1 MSSTVRSIVGLTLA
15 ASLAMGCTGTTTS
28 PAPTQGGQA
37 TTPAGTGAAPTVEPK
52 TLRFA
57 NNSTLSFS
65 LTPALV
71 AFELLEQE
79 TGIKVEVT
87 HFDGEDLA
95 TAALL
100 SNNADFAVIGQQAV
114 MAVNKG
120 GGDLRLIFTGQ
131 GNEWI
136 LVVPKDITTT
146 AQLDG
151 LRLGRSGSSS
161 NTQALLTASE
171 QEYGYTPVYVD
182 ISGSENRVVAI
193 LADQIDAAHIT
204 YTDFE
209 ALERQAPGEYH
220 ILIKYA
226 EEFPGIYNGDNM
238 GGKASVLEANRPQIE
253 LAVKYLRDA
262 YARAVAEPQW
272 LADNATRLIPDSKPE
287 ENLAAATVLSE
298 NKIYLEDGGLSAMT
312 PDAWTNW
319 LNARIE
325 AGLLTEAD
333 RMDFAQ
339 VYDPSFLEAAG
350 N

>member
-1 MSSTVRSIVGLTLA
+1 VFIGLA
-15 ASLAMGCTGTTTS
+15 AAAIIAIGCTPGTAT
-28 PAPTQGGQA
+28 PAPTQGGQS
-37 TTPAGTGAAPTVEPK
+37 AAPGTPGAPASVEPK

-71 AFELLEQE
+71 AFETLEQE

-87 HFDGEDLA
+87 HYDGEDLA

-100 SNNADFAVIGQQAV
+100 SDNADFAVIGQQAV

-131 GNEWI
+131 GNEW
-136 LVVPKDITTT
+136 LLAAPTDVTTT
-146 AQLDG
+146 DQLNG
-151 LRLGRSGSSS
+151 LRLGRSGGSS

-171 QEYGYTPVYVD
+171 QKYGYTPEYID
-182 ISGSENRVVAI
+182 ISGSENRVVAL
-193 LADQIDAAHIT
+193 LADQIDVAHIT

-209 ALERQAPGEYH
+209 ALERQAPGDYH
-220 ILIKYA
+220 ILIRYA
-226 EEFPGIYNGDNM
+226 DEFPGIYNGDNM
-238 GGKASVLEANRPQIE
+238 GGKASVIEANRPQME
-253 LAVKYLRDA
+253 LAIRYLRDA

-272 LADNATRLIPDSKPE
+272 LADHATRLIPGSVPA

-298 NKIYLEDGGLSAMT
+298 NKIYLEDGGLSAMNT
-312 PDAWTNW
+312 EAWTAW
-319 LNARIE
+319 LDARIE

-333 RMDFAQ
+333 RVPFEQ
-339 VYDPSFLEAAG
+339 IYDPSLLQAA